1 VVGATDRY
9 AGEVKDR
16 PVSPKDLLATMYH
29 LLGVDPRT
37 RLSDRTN
44 RPIGLVPDEA
54 EVVAEMLA

>member
-1 VVGATDRY
+1 
-9 AGEVKDR
+9 
-16 PVSPKDLLATMYH
+16 MYH
-29 LLGVDPRT
+29 LLGVDPHT